1 MMRYLV
7 QPTDRIFV
15 KGYGTG
21 DLIGNKI
28 TNKSTKVWRSSLQNN
43 SEIITNKHD
52 NEIPRERYVSP
63 EERRKVIG
71 DLTLV

>member
-7 QPTDRIFV
+7 QPTDRTFV

-28 TNKSTKVWRSSLQNN
+28 TNKFMKVWRSSLQNN

-52 NEIPRERYVSP
+52 NEIPRYVSP
-63 EERRKVIG
+63 EKRRKVIG